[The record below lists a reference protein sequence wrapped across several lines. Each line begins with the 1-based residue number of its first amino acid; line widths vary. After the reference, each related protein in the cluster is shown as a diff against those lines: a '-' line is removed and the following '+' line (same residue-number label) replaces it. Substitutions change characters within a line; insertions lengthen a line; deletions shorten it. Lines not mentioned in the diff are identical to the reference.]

1 MFMQFKVWKDVNE
14 RGKGGREKEDERHRD
29 TEVMKGEYM
38 DVRELTFTHLS
49 LL

>member
-1 MFMQFKVWKDVNE
+1 MFMQFKVWKDVNGTREEE
-14 RGKGGREKEDERHRD
+14 RKRTRD

-38 DVRELTFTHLS
+38 AVRELTFTHLS